1 MNSGWRPLGLPE
13 GEVERLIGRLENE
26 RPTQI
31 STKSRSPHDPDPAEP
46 PFRKRLRRSQE
57 ICGSKILLSTYEVSG
72 NCKLSF
78 NSTIQLCSVGS
89 VTPMRGPWPRK
100 CSCKMAS
107 DIRHSKPGTGSKCIL
122 SLLPLEQWK
131 VQ

>member
-1 MNSGWRPLGLPE
+1 MMNSGWRPLGLPE

-72 NCKLSF
+72 NCNENLGENVESILRAP
-78 NSTIQLCSVGS
+78 TIREL
-89 VTPMRGPWPRK
+89 WK
-100 CSCKMAS
+100 
-107 DIRHSKPGTGSKCIL
+107 HSRVLQMSRVVSEIL
-122 SLLPLEQWK
+122 IY
-131 VQ
+131 